1 MYGIIKTTSSEN
13 LDLYIAHNDLPNN
26 EDAPVSTEQNQSINA
41 NLNISELDNNQCNML
56 NDNVEN
62 QMNALTQEMVNDDG
76 E

>member
-1 MYGIIKTTSSEN
+1 MYGIIKPTSSEN
-13 LDLYIAHNDLPNN
+13 LDSYIAHNDFPND
-26 EDAPVSTEQNQSINA
+26 EDVPVSTEQSQSINA
-41 NLNISELDNNQCNML
+41 NLNIGELDNIQCNML